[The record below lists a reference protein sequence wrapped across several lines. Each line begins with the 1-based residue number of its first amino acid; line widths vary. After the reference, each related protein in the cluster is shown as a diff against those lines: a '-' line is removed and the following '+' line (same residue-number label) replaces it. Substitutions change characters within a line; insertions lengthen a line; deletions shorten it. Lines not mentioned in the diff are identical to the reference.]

1 MGVPMLWRK
10 AAAAPKRNAPCSARC
25 RETSTPASASTV
37 EYYQS
42 QDLDISD
49 ASYAWPN
56 PATEQTE
63 IVVILNRNNN
73 VTLTVSIYDFA
84 GKKVQTITEPSQNS
98 NQIRIPWN
106 LKNSSGAKVGRGI
119 YFARVVAND
128 GVNRSEHVIKIA
140 VK

>member
-1 MGVPMLWRK
+1 MVTE
-10 AAAAPKRNAPCSARC
+10 S
-25 RETSTPASASTV
+25 PASASTV

-106 LKNSSGAKVGRGI
+106 LKNSSGAKVGRGT
-119 YFARVVAND
+119 YLPAL
-128 GVNRSEHVIKIA
+128 
-140 VK
+140 